1 MKKND
6 LEKPEHGITSISCGN
21 DFSKK
26 QNYLNILYA
35 CTKQYHLIISMF
47 NSPGMK
53 VKDFTFLGK
62 IHRIFSTSQ
71 SEVQSVAGGFSRAAL
86 NPCQWGPEL

>member
-1 MKKND
+1 MTLKN
-6 LEKPEHGITSISCGN
+6 LSMELQILVVEMT
-21 DFSKK
+21 FQKK

-86 NPCQWGPEL
+86 NPCQWGPEP